1 MIISKGV
8 DIMANTAENYLDE
21 KTTGK
26 VNEVIN
32 LTTKILVNGEEIVIN
47 AGADMITKTT
57 KKILDEETAN
67 KVNKATNFTASILKQ
82 L

>member
-32 LTTKILVNGEEIVIN
+32 LTT
-47 AGADMITKTT
+47 
-57 KKILDEETAN
+57 
-67 KVNKATNFTASILKQ
+67 ILKQ

>member
-1 MIISKGV
+1 MLIRYIKKKIRNMIISKGV

-32 LTTKILVNGEEIVIN
+32 LTT
-47 AGADMITKTT
+47 
-57 KKILDEETAN
+57 
-67 KVNKATNFTASILKQ
+67 ILKQ